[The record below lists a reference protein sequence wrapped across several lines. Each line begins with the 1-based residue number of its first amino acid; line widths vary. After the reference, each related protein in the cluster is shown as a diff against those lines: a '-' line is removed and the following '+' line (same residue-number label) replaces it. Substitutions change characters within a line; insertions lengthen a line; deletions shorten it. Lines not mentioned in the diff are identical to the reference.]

1 MKYDSFFTPSNQN
14 DLKTY
19 LGSVPPDLSMM
30 IRSRG
35 EQYLHDFINNTQKLL
50 PGTAM
55 PRVGLTETA
64 QAKVVSYIDQVGDSK
79 KKKEKLQE
87 FM

>member
-1 MKYDSFFTPSNQN
+1 
-14 DLKTY
+14 
-19 LGSVPPDLSMM
+19 
-30 IRSRG
+30 
-35 EQYLHDFINNTQKLL
+35 
-50 PGTAM
+50 M
-55 PRVGLTETA
+55 PRVGLTEAA